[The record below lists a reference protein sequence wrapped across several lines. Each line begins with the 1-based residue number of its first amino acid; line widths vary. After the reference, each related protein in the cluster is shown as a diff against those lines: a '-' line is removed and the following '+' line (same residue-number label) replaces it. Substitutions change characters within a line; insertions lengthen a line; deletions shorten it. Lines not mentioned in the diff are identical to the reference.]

1 MSGIVYIA
9 NKVLMAH
16 THTHAWYGY
25 IVDRKILFM
34 LFVFVCV

>member
-16 THTHAWYGY
+16 THTH
-25 IVDRKILFM
+25 M
-34 LFVFVCV
+34 LDMDIMSSQSI